1 MKFQSTLPARGAT
14 RRRAC
19 HAGELC
25 HFNPR
30 SPHGERQRAVSTGVA
45 SDVHFNPRS
54 PHGERHRPVRHRS
67 FRLRISIHAPRTG
80 SDAAAAACLSWT
92 LYFNPRSPHGER
104 RFWRNGGR
112 GRGRFQ
118 STLPA
123 RGATRD
129 GDGGDLMEVIS
140 IHAPRTGSDRAFLRK
155 SAEIGISIHAPRT
168 GSDVCWI
175 TFSTR
180 NCQFQSTLP
189 ARGAT
194 AAGGFLHYMHNHFNP
209 RSLHGER
216 RHQVQGGHDPWHFNP
231 RSLHGERPTS
241 LTFWNSAWRF
251 QSTLPARGATHVFR
265 VIGNAERF
273 QSTLPARG
281 ATRLD

>member
-25 HFNPR
+25 HFNPRSPHGERRFPRMPLPIILLNFNPR

-140 IHAPRTGSDRAFLRK
+140 IHAPRTGSDSIAVKR
-155 SAEIGISIHAPRT
+155 SPSEGISIHAPRT
-168 GSDVCWI
+168 GSDEVK
-175 TFSTR
+175 R
-180 NCQFQSTLP
+180 K
-189 ARGAT
+189 RG
-194 AAGGFLHYMHNHFNP
+194 
-209 RSLHGER
+209 
-216 RHQVQGGHDPWHFNP
+216 
-231 RSLHGERPTS
+231 
-241 LTFWNSAWRF
+241 
-251 QSTLPARGATHVFR
+251 
-265 VIGNAERF
+265 
-273 QSTLPARG
+273 
-281 ATRLD
+281 

>member
-1 MKFQSTLPARGAT
+1 MRGIFSSKSLT
-14 RRRAC
+14 
-19 HAGELC
+19 
-25 HFNPR
+25 
-30 SPHGERQRAVSTGVA
+30 
-45 SDVHFNPRS
+45 
-54 PHGERHRPVRHRS
+54 
-67 FRLRISIHAPRTG
+67 
-80 SDAAAAACLSWT
+80 
-92 LYFNPRSPHGER
+92 
-104 RFWRNGGR
+104 
-112 GRGRFQ
+112 
-118 STLPA
+118 
-123 RGATRD
+123 
-129 GDGGDLMEVIS
+129 IS

-216 RHQVQGGHDPWHFNP
+216 PHSTAHPLISP
-231 RSLHGERPTS
+231 
-241 LTFWNSAWRF
+241 RF
-251 QSTLPARGATHVFR
+251 QSTLPARGATGV
-265 VIGNAERF
+265 GNHTARTLRF

-281 ATRLD
+281 ATRPEAHPPG